1 MNLGLQGKVVL
12 VTGGAKGIGAAIAR
26 SFAKEGA
33 TVSIVDRNPVVASE
47 LVEQIKQDNGQAF
60 CIPTELTNEEACR
73 NAVEKT
79 IETGH
84 GLDVLV
90 HNAGTNDGVG
100 LDSSPSDFL
109 ESLRK
114 NLFHVFALTHFALD
128 KLVESKGNVIN
139 VGSKVAVTGQ
149 GGTSG
154 YAASKGAMNALTRE
168 WALDLADRGVRV
180 NSVIPAE
187 VMTPMYRRWLD
198 SLDDPEAT
206 LRSIEDNIP
215 LGKRMTTDAEIA
227 DSVVFLASTRSS
239 HTSGQIFY
247 PDGGYVHFD
256 RAYGK
261 IKVD

>member
-1 MNLGLQGKVVL
+1 MNLGLEGKVVL

-33 TVSIVDRNPVVASE
+33 IVSIVDRNPDVGND

-60 CIPTELTNEEACR
+60 CIPTELTDEEACR

-79 IETGH
+79 IQTG
-84 GLDVLV
+84 GRLDVLV

-100 LDSSPSDFL
+100 LNSPPSDFL

-128 KLVESKGNVIN
+128 KLVESKGTNQRRIESRGYRARRN
-139 VGSKVAVTGQ
+139 LRICRLQGRHECLDQRMGSRPRGTG
-149 GGTSG
+149 GSG
-154 YAASKGAMNALTRE
+154 QCGHS
-168 WALDLADRGVRV
+168 RG
-180 NSVIPAE
+180 SHD
-187 VMTPMYRRWLD
+187 PMYRRWLD
-198 SLDDPEAT
+198 SLEDPDAT
-206 LRSIEDNIP
+206 LRSIEENIP

-227 DSVVFLASTRSS
+227 DSVVFLSSARSS